1 MRRNPYNPDV
11 PDFRDEE
18 YDPELEEAAYCD
30 AEERAME
37 EYYERR
43 YGE

>member
-11 PDFRDEE
+11 PDFRDKG
-18 YDPELEEAAYCD
+18 YDEELEEAALYD

-37 EYYERR
+37 EYYEGK
-43 YGE
+43 YGD

>member
-18 YDPELEEAAYCD
+18 YDEELEEAAYCD

-37 EYYERR
+37 EYYESK
-43 YGE
+43 YGD

>member
-1 MRRNPYNPDV
+1 MRRNWYNLDV
-11 PDFRDEE
+11 PDFRDED
-18 YDPELEEAAYCD
+18 YDPELEEAALYD